1 MPQDNLADIGL
12 AVLKTGWLKQLR
24 VVLGIS
30 RRQLADI
37 MGVSVQTAKRWE
49 EGDHKG
55 VWTTSTRRIGQ
66 FYSDSIEELEKIYA
80 MGPEFHKYMPAS
92 AIASI
97 FAQPT
102 FIIEKMCEAGELDCL
117 NLGILGIY
125 VKHQGQQ

>member
-1 MPQDNLADIGL
+1 MPRDPLTDIGL

-37 MGVSVQTAKRWE
+37 MRVSTQTARRWE
-49 EGDHKG
+49 DGDHKG

-66 FYSDSIEELEKIYA
+66 FYADSIEELEKVYA
-80 MGPEFHKYMPAS
+80 LGAGFKDYVPAS
-92 AIASI
+92 TVAS
-97 FAQPT
+97 FLAQPT
-102 FIIEKMCEAGELDCL
+102 FIIHKMCEAGELDCL

-125 VKHQGQQ
+125 VKHQQ